1 MTEPAVLVSRD
12 DRGVV
17 TVTLNRPQLHN
28 AFDEA
33 LIQKLIE
40 TFKNVARDEGCR
52 AMVLAG
58 AGKSFSA
65 GGDLNW
71 MRRMAGYS
79 YAENLADAGE
89 LARLMRTLDRVPKP
103 TIARIHGSVFAGGL
117 GLVACCD
124 IAVAEQD
131 TIFCVSEARLGLV
144 PSVISPYLIRAI
156 GARMARRYF
165 QTAERFSAAEAH
177 RIGLVHEVVPA
188 AALDA
193 KVESIVSA
201 LLEGGPSS
209 QACSKRLISEVTD
222 RPIEQPVIDITART
236 ISEARASDEAREGL
250 ASFFEKRKPKWR
262 G

>member
-1 MTEPAVLVSRD
+1 MTELTVLVSHD

-17 TVTLNRPQLHN
+17 TVMLNRPALHN

-40 TFKNVARDEGCR
+40 TFESVARDDACR
-52 AMVLAG
+52 VMVLG
-58 AGKSFSA
+58 GVGKSFSA

-71 MRRMAGYS
+71 MRRMAGYG

-89 LARLMRTLDRVPKP
+89 LARLMRTLDRLPKP
-103 TIARIHGSVFAGGL
+103 TVARVHGSVFAGGL

-124 IAVAEQD
+124 IAVAEQE

-156 GARMARRYF
+156 GARSVRRYF
-165 QTAERFSAAEAH
+165 LTAERFPAAEAH

-188 AALDA
+188 AELDQ
-193 KVESIVSA
+193 KVEAIVAA

-209 QACSKRLISEVTD
+209 QSRSKRLISDVTD
-222 RPIEQPVIDITART
+222 RPIEQPVIEITART
-236 ISEARASDEAREGL
+236 IAEARASDEAREGL
-250 ASFFEKRKPKWR
+250 AAFFEKRRPRWR
-262 G
+262 E